1 MKLGS
6 RVLKGWQGF
15 GIKATAV
22 LLTCFLATQML
33 GVPSVARAQDADE
46 EAIAT
51 EVEDTKATTDALGAE
66 STPEEEASS
75 ATQEPEASE
84 SSAEDATEVEEGT
97 ETTETTEGTESTTG
111 TEDADAS
118 GSADSVATL
127 SDDQGDEAGEQ
138 ESADIELSAH
148 SASAQLT
155 SAKTARS
162 DTSLC
167 SEMTGTAS
175 IEGAEVAYVYY
186 TNGDSSNPE
195 FVTVNNGDS
204 LHIECFAAAVGHNH
218 SVVPWDWDWRDAHD
232 GYIVFFVKPENNYL
246 VTGLNASGDGNLYS
260 LETAASSLGYPGIES
275 LISQAYRLGYVAAFG
290 YSRTFGNQAF
300 ADFDA
305 SFTVNGYQPE
315 IEVSATVDKTQNV
328 VPGDELTLDVTIKP
342 QATTTDGR
350 SLSIEDVRVNSLTI
364 NGVKHDVSN
373 VISNGDGTYSCT
385 VAHEATKEDC
395 AAKKIEFTVEAAV
408 DYRYSFAG
416 DDSTITSEA
425 TITGTDT
432 VTCQIA
438 PMKGVTYRYA
448 QEDLPEAVK
457 DTLPT
462 DDAQY
467 YPGQTVTVKDP
478 TVTKVEIK
486 GEGYY
491 TFDGWTF
498 NGEPVEVTTVKMPQS
513 GLLELVGSW
522 TYTPYVNINE
532 STDFVV
538 TIDEQTIYNGTSQ
551 MPEVKVEYE
560 GAILEEGKD
569 YTVSLSR
576 DDQSVDEAVNAGT
589 YQVAITGIESAGFT
603 GTKTVDYTINPATL
617 TVTPDSGQSKTYG
630 DPDPAELTY
639 TVSGAQNGETPA
651 FTGELAR
658 AAGETA
664 GEYAIT
670 QGTLALADSEGDF
683 LAANYKLEVAAGVKF
698 TIEPANL
705 EPDPEDPS
713 KNEVFYIDT
722 ESLTD
727 VTYDGTEQKKE
738 PVVKYVEGD
747 AVVSSADY
755 EVTYDGDATNVTDEG
770 LTVKVTFTQ
779 GNYEGTELSYT
790 YKINPATLTVQAS
803 DASKTEGEA
812 DPELT
817 YTVGAAQNNE
827 TPAFTGE
834 LARATGEK
842 AGEYVISM
850 GTLALDDNGSFL
862 ASNYVI
868 DFTEATFV
876 INAAPVDP
884 DDPDDP
890 DNPNVDPDDPNG
902 TTDDDPNGSG
912 DGDNSDNGNGTNNGG
927 GNGNGG
933 GTNNGMTTGGNGGNG
948 GSGAGAGTTT
958 GAGAGGAVA
967 AAATTGADATA
978 ADADA
983 ADGADATDEEA
994 IDDDATPMAS
1004 TSSIEDDATPM
1015 AAGHTHSATC
1025 WVHWLILVGI
1035 AATVVYYI
1043 AVIVRRK
1050 QQADNAG
1057 NMR

>member
-1 MKLGS
+1 MKFGS

-51 EVEDTKATTDALGAE
+51 EVEDTKATTDASGAE
-66 STPEEEASS
+66 STPEEEALT
-75 ATQEPEASE
+75 ATDESEATDP
-84 SSAEDATEVEEGT
+84 SAEDTAEVEEGT

-118 GSADSVATL
+118 GTAESVATL

-138 ESADIELSAH
+138 ESADIELSAQ
-148 SASAQLT
+148 SASAQMT
-155 SAKTARS
+155 SAKSARS
-162 DTSLC
+162 DTGLC

-186 TNGDSSNPE
+186 TDGDSSNPE

-218 SVVPWDWDWRDAHD
+218 SVIPWDWRDAHD

-246 VTGLNASGDGNLYS
+246 VTGLNASGDGDLYS

-275 LISQAYRLGYVAAFG
+275 LISRADSLGYVAAFG

-300 ADFDA
+300 DDFDA

-408 DYRYSFAG
+408 DYSYSFAG

-438 PMKGVTYRYA
+438 PTEGVTYLYT
-448 QEDLPEAVK
+448 QEGLPKAVK

-467 YPGQTVTVKDP
+467 YPGQAVTVKDP
-478 TVTKVEIK
+478 SETKVEIA

-491 TFDGWTF
+491 IFDGWTLD
-498 NGEPVEVTTVKMPQS
+498 GAPVEDTTVTMPDS

-522 TYTPYVNINE
+522 TYTPYINI
-532 STDFVV
+532 SDSADFVV
-538 TIDEQTIYNGTSQ
+538 TIGNNPTYNGTSQ
-551 MPEVKVEYE
+551 QLKPTVTYRDETLTK
-560 GAILEEGKD
+560 GTD
-569 YTVSLSR
+569 YSVSYSGDTTNVTDDGVTV
-576 DDQSVDEAVNAGT
+576 T
-589 YQVAITGIESAGFT
+589 ITGLETAGFT
-603 GTKTVDYTINPATL
+603 GTKTVY
-617 TVTPDSGQSKTYG
+617 
-630 DPDPAELTY
+630 
-639 TVSGAQNGETPA
+639 
-651 FTGELAR
+651 
-658 AAGETA
+658 
-664 GEYAIT
+664 
-670 QGTLALADSEGDF
+670 
-683 LAANYKLEVAAGVKF
+683 
-698 TIEPANL
+698 
-705 EPDPEDPS
+705 
-713 KNEVFYIDT
+713 
-722 ESLTD
+722 
-727 VTYDGTEQKKE
+727 
-738 PVVKYVEGD
+738 
-747 AVVSSADY
+747 
-755 EVTYDGDATNVTDEG
+755 
-770 LTVKVTFTQ
+770 
-779 GNYEGTELSYT
+779 
-790 YKINPATLTVQAS
+790 YKINPATLTAKVSVDEKTYDGTTTVTNPKVELEGVVGSDDVTATVDADKVAFADANAGEDKKLVVDVDDIKLSGEQSGNYKVASVSGTGTINAVTVDIDPDDPEKSSLDVTNPSDTTYNGTAQELVPTFEEKDGSYTLVKDTDFTVNYGDSDTTNAGTVNATVTFQGNYKGTYEYSYKIDPATLTVQAN

-817 YTVGAAQNNE
+817 YTFGAAQNGE

-834 LARATGEK
+834 LARDAGEK

-850 GTLALDDNGSFL
+850 GTLALADSGSFL

-868 DFTEATFV
+868 DFTGAAFV

-912 DGDNSDNGNGTNNGG
+912 DGDNSDNGNGTNNGTNNGG

-933 GTNNGMTTGGNGGNG
+933 GSGNGTTTGGNG
-948 GSGAGAGTTT
+948 AGTGTAT
-958 GAGAGGAVA
+958 GTGAGGAVA
-967 AAATTGADATA
+967 AAATTGADATT

-983 ADGADATDEEA
+983 ADDADATDEEA

-1025 WVHWLILVGI
+1025 WVHWLMLVGI

-1050 QQADNAG
+1050 QQADDAG